1 MTSLAQIRPL
11 IIGKYIPP
19 PFGGVEAHIDSLAR
33 ALLPEVKCTLLA
45 AESPVKNK
53 ADPPTFPFEVKTV
66 PCYGKFASV
75 FLSPGVMNVAREEL
89 QSQRSNL
96 LHIHAPN
103 PWGDFLALRTPKN
116 IPVVM
121 SWHSD
126 IVKQKKLMLA
136 YQMVQKQVLKRVDKI
151 IVFTPMHYPISK
163 QLHQI
168 DVESKIQAV
177 PMGIDFSSL
186 EPSFADPSILQTINR
201 FAVGRPVLL
210 TVGRHVYY
218 KGYSHLISALAKSNS
233 DAVLIMIG
241 KGPLTESLQNQTK
254 ALKLEKR
261 VLFLGEVSHPQLVA
275 ALHRCDVFC
284 LPSIEPSEAFGIA
297 SAEAMAC
304 GKPTIVCQLQNGVN
318 YLNQDGITSLTT
330 QAKNE
335 NQLAKAIDTL
345 IEDDGLRQ
353 KMGRAANAWVRQE
366 FSLEAMKQGTLK
378 VYESLV
384 GSV

>member
-1 MTSLAQIRPL
+1 MTTQPSIRPL

-19 PFGGVEAHIDSLAR
+19 PFGGVEAHIDSLAK

-45 AESPVKNK
+45 AQSPAPIAANN
-53 ADPPTFPFEVKTV
+53 DSFPFDVKTV
-66 PCYGKFASV
+66 PNYGKFASV
-75 FLSPGVMNVAREEL
+75 FLSPGVLKAGHEEL
-89 QSQRSNL
+89 RSKRSNI

-103 PWGDFLALRTPKN
+103 PWGDFLALSTSKN

-136 YQMVQKQVLKRVDKI
+136 YQHIQKQVLKRVDKI

-163 QLHQI
+163 QLHQVNI
-168 DVESKIQAV
+168 ESKIV
-177 PMGIDFSSL
+177 PIPMGIDFSQLNTSYSNPL
-186 EPSFADPSILQTINR
+186 LLQTINR

-218 KGYSHLISALAKSNS
+218 KGYSHLLSALAKSQS
-233 DAVLIMIG
+233 EAVLILIG
-241 KGPLTESLQNQTK
+241 KGPLTESLKAQAQ
-254 ALKLEKR
+254 ALKITDR
-261 VLFLGEVSHPQLVA
+261 VLFLGEASHADLVT

-318 YLNQDGITSLTT
+318 YLNKEGMTSITTEP
-330 QAKNE
+330 KNE
-335 NQLAKAIDTL
+335 TQLADAIDTL
-345 IEDDGLRQ
+345 INNDSLRL
-353 KMGRAANAWVRQE
+353 KMGQAANNWVRQE
-366 FSLEAMKQGTLK
+366 FGMEAMKQGTLK
-378 VYESLV
+378 LYQSLMP
-384 GSV
+384 